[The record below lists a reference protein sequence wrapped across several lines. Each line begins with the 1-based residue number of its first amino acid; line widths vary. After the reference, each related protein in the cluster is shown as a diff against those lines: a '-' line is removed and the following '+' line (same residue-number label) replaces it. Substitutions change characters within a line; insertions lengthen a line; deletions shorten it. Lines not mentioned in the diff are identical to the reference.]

1 MAALVLDKTGTSSAN
16 LIVNER
22 HDVSSKTKRI
32 FVPRNGAYFGKG
44 LILRD
49 ASTHKILQ
57 PVTGYKTLHMVRQAV
72 IE

>member
-44 LILRD
+44 LVIRD
-49 ASTHKILQ
+49 ASTNKISR
-57 PVTGYKTLHMVRQAV
+57 GISNY
-72 IE
+72 